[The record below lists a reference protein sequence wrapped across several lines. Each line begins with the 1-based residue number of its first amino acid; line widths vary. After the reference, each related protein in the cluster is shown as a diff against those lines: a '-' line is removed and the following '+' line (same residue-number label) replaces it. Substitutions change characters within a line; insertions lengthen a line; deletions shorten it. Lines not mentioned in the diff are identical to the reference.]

1 MIFQSQ
7 ARIRL
12 QQMDVSATGQLPL
25 AESGEEDAD
34 LKTNTAE
41 RYLSNVIQLAHR
53 SAQILREFRE
63 RYGLKI
69 YPTWLLQLQAVA
81 AGVLVADPELANP
94 TIVTSPSATE
104 HSDREEITTS
114 AAALEEVFRCLLG
127 TGVEIMI
134 ARAVARMTYQTVLK
148 KKVILSQSTQNML
161 QIMSKTAW
169 RPSDVKMISSKYPNF
184 ATTRG
189 YGDSEERMS
198 DLLTKWEVLDI

>member
-12 QQMDVSATGQLPL
+12 QQMNVSATGQLPL

-69 YPTWLLQLQAVA
+69 YPTWLL
-81 AGVLVADPELANP
+81 
-94 TIVTSPSATE
+94 
-104 HSDREEITTS
+104 
-114 AAALEEVFRCLLG
+114 
-127 TGVEIMI
+127 
-134 ARAVARMTYQTVLK
+134 
-148 KKVILSQSTQNML
+148 
-161 QIMSKTAW
+161 
-169 RPSDVKMISSKYPNF
+169 
-184 ATTRG
+184 
-189 YGDSEERMS
+189 
-198 DLLTKWEVLDI
+198 